1 MLILL
6 ILEILDDDRHLKKYD
21 FFDADNF
28 PFIIFES
35 SDIKKLENGKYI
47 VTGFFTMR
55 GVTKNITLHGKR
67 IRIMNNENK
76 VSAESSD

>member
-6 ILEILDDDRHLKKYD
+6 ILEILDEIVILKVLI

-47 VTGFFTMR
+47 VTGLLIMR
-55 GVTKNITLHGKR
+55 GVTKNITLQGKR
-67 IRIMNNENK
+67 IRL
-76 VSAESSD
+76 